1 MNICGLALAFASCL
15 IIKIRPTLAQM
26 PESGKPIKNQI
37 DMRGPKR
44 EDIDTRLIKGHACL
58 QEVCK
63 PDDYKRSEAPST
75 TVLANIV
82 NSGSNAI
89 EDIDDKA
96 MKIKYSPKMVFVWQ
110 DERLKFLNI
119 SGEQKLDDI
128 FAMDLWTPEI
138 PDITVFQFLR
148 ASNQDCNVTN
158 RIHKSL

>member
-1 MNICGLALAFASCL
+1 
-15 IIKIRPTLAQM
+15 M

-37 DMRGPKR
+37 DMRGPIR

-63 PDDYKRSEAPST
+63 PNNYKRSEAPST

-96 MKIKYSPKMVFVWQ
+96 NDPGGKKKRRKKSKKGTKQ
-110 DERLKFLNI
+110 RDEAEGFTVLGDPTD
-119 SGEQKLDDI
+119 SQKKKVARVLPHWL
-128 FAMDLWTPEI
+128 AH
-138 PDITVFQFLR
+138 PDIMQVLTLSVPNLPIAWFCRWTYKQ
-148 ASNQDCNVTN
+148 SN
-158 RIHKSL
+158 